1 MAKEIITQIRIQAT
15 PLKIWSVFTE
25 FAQYPH
31 WNPFIK
37 ALDGDVRVGKKIR
50 VHIQPPDSGS
60 MVFKPKVLVY
70 EENKK
75 LSWIGR
81 LLLPGIFDGEHAFEL
96 IDNGD
101 GTTTFVQ
108 SEIFK
113 GLLVPLFQKTLDNN
127 TRRGFEQMNLK
138 LKEMCENESKSA

>member
-1 MAKEIITQIRIQAT
+1 MI
-15 PLKIWSVFTE
+15 
-25 FAQYPH
+25 
-31 WNPFIK
+31 
-37 ALDGDVRVGKKIR
+37 
-50 VHIQPPDSGS
+50 
-60 MVFKPKVLVY
+60 FKPKVLVY
-70 EENKK
+70 EKNKK
-75 LSWIGR
+75 LSWTGR
-81 LLLPGIFDGEHAFEL
+81 LLLPGIFDGEHTFEL

>member
-1 MAKEIITQIRIQAT
+1 MI
-15 PLKIWSVFTE
+15 
-25 FAQYPH
+25 
-31 WNPFIK
+31 
-37 ALDGDVRVGKKIR
+37 
-50 VHIQPPDSGS
+50 
-60 MVFKPKVLVY
+60 FKPKVLVY

-81 LLLPGIFDGEHAFEL
+81 LLIPGLFDGEHTFEL